1 MVQPANTA
9 KEGAVSMSVIVKGS
23 DATYALFDF
32 SFCRGESE
40 EVIVTVKE
48 EVARMQSM

>member
-32 SFCRGESE
+32 SFCRESE